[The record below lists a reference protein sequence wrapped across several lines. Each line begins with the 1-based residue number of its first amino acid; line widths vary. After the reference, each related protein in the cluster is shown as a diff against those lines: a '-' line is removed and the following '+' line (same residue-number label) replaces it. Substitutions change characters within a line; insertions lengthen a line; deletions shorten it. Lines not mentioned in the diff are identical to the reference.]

1 MKESLASLLE
11 KRILVLD
18 GAMGTLIQTYKL
30 EENDYRGERFA
41 SHGHPLKGNN
51 DILVLTQPDII
62 HAIHC
67 EFLEAG
73 SDIIETNTFNAN
85 PVSQSDYG
93 TENLVKRI
101 NLEAA
106 RLARKAADAYS
117 LKDPSKPRFVAGS
130 IGPTNKTLSLS
141 PDVNNPG
148 YRAVSFKEIADNYR
162 EQLEGLIEGGVDLLL
177 V

>member
-41 SHGHPLKGNN
+41 SHGHHLKGNN

-67 EFLEAG
+67 E
-73 SDIIETNTFNAN
+73 
-85 PVSQSDYG
+85 
-93 TENLVKRI
+93 
-101 NLEAA
+101 
-106 RLARKAADAYS
+106 
-117 LKDPSKPRFVAGS
+117 
-130 IGPTNKTLSLS
+130 
-141 PDVNNPG
+141 
-148 YRAVSFKEIADNYR
+148 
-162 EQLEGLIEGGVDLLL
+162 
-177 V
+177 